1 MKKNHFKTDLLICG
15 AGPTGL
21 GAAWRIEELKGE
33 HKLDTDWCMIE
44 ASDGPGGMATS
55 AHEDG
60 FIWDIGGHV
69 LFSHYNYFDKLLN
82 DLVNEWNNVVPI
94 RGAWMRDRFVPFPV
108 QRNIHRLPEDE
119 CNACLEGLRD
129 VANSAP
135 SDNGN
140 TLKDYLLANFGT
152 GLYKSFL
159 EPLNSKMWAADPSK
173 MSHVWTSARSGSS
186 VQNVPSADYERIKNN
201 IKENK
206 DDPAWDEDTTIKY
219 PRQGGTGSIWNG
231 LASRLPKD
239 KQIYN
244 TRISSINSAKKKALL
259 DNGQTVQYDN
269 LITSMP
275 IDTLLRSLIDRPD
288 LGKLANE
295 FQPAAVDIVGLGI
308 SGPIPKALEGV
319 CFLYVPESDL
329 PFWRL
334 TMLSNY
340 SPEVA
345 PTGAWSILC
354 EINSSRDRNKP
365 QGDIVS
371 AVITGLTKLG
381 FLENPKNVMTQ
392 WHRSLTHGYPVP
404 LVNRDAVL
412 DKVQSKLEAVDILS
426 RGRFGAWKYEE
437 SNQDHAF
444 MQGVDAVDSV
454 YPRH

>member
-1 MKKNHFKTDLLICG
+1 MKDNKLKTDLLICG

-21 GAAWRIEELKGE
+21 GAAWRMEELKSEQG
-33 HKLDTDWCMIE
+33 LDTNWHMVE
-44 ASDGPGGMATS
+44 GSEGPGGMATS
-55 AHEDG
+55 AHENG

-69 LFSHYNYFDKLLN
+69 LFSHYDYFDNLI
-82 DLVNEWNNVVPI
+82 DELVEEWNTVVPI

-119 CNACLEGLRD
+119 CSACLEGLGQ
-129 VANSAP
+129 VAANDSGN
-135 SDNGN
+135 NGD

-159 EPLNSKMWAADPSK
+159 EPLNNKMWAADPSK

-201 IKENK
+201 IKENS
-206 DDPAWDEDTTIKY
+206 DDPAWSADTRIKY
-219 PRQGGTGSIWNG
+219 PRHGGTGSIWNG
-231 LASRLPKD
+231 LADKLPTD

-244 TRISSINSAKKKALL
+244 TRITSIDSAKKEALM
-259 DNGQTVQYDN
+259 NTGQTINYEN

-275 IDTLLRSLIDRPD
+275 IDTLLRSLSDRPD
-288 LGKLANE
+288 LEKLADE

-308 SGPIPKALEGV
+308 SGTIPKALEGV
-319 CFLYVPESDL
+319 CFLYVPEEDL

-334 TMLSNY
+334 TILSNY

-345 PTGAWSILC
+345 PKGTWSILC
-354 EINSSRDRNKP
+354 EVNSSRDRSKP
-365 QGDIVS
+365 EGDIVS
-371 AVITGLTKLG
+371 AVMAGLRKLG
-381 FLENPKNVMTQ
+381 FLEDSKDVITQ

-404 LVNRDAVL
+404 LVNRDIVL
-412 DKVQSKLEAVDILS
+412 DKVQNELELMNIFS

-444 MQGVDAVDSV
+444 MQGVEAVDSIV
-454 YPRH
+454 KL